1 MQADGAI
8 DENCLGDFLDE
19 LIEQGANGVVIAG
32 TTGESPTLSMHE
44 HRQLIAFAIKSVG
57 GRIPVI
63 AGVGAN
69 ATAESVELTKNAQ
82 ADVPTPDYR
91 LFLITTTATR
101 RTLSAFF
108 HDSGFL

>member
-44 HRQLIAFAIKSVG
+44 HRQLIAFAIKSV
-57 GRIPVI
+57 
-63 AGVGAN
+63 
-69 ATAESVELTKNAQ
+69 
-82 ADVPTPDYR
+82 ADVFR
-91 LFLITTTATR
+91 LLPV
-101 RTLSAFF
+101 SA
-108 HDSGFL
+108 LMQRPNRLN